1 MHTFRTHF
9 YAKSPL
15 MKITAVLYSVVFL
28 VMLVF
33 FFINMDVIV
42 ARGTLALGYG
52 LFLLWT
58 LAMLVRSLVFIFET
72 VVVDEDRQELKYR
85 LLRKAIP
92 FKDISQI
99 EKVRDGQLRIHT
111 SKGIYPVSVDDEENF
126 ITLLNAQISNKR

>member
-1 MHTFRTHF
+1 MHEFQSYY

-15 MKITAVLYSVVFL
+15 MKITAVLYSIVFL

-33 FFINMDVIV
+33 FFINMEVIV

-72 VVVDEDRQELKYR
+72 VVVDEDRQELKFR
-85 LLRKAIP
+85 LLRKTIP
-92 FKDISQI
+92 FKDISRI

-111 SKGIYPVSVDDEENF
+111 SKGVHPVSVSDEENF
-126 ITLLNAQISNKR
+126 VLLLNTMIKR

>member
-1 MHTFRTHF
+1 MHEFQSYY

-15 MKITAVLYSVVFL
+15 MKITAVLYSIVFL

-33 FFINMDVIV
+33 FFINMEVIV

-72 VVVDEDRQELKYR
+72 VVVDEDRQELKFR
-85 LLRKAIP
+85 LLRKTIP

-99 EKVRDGQLRIHT
+99 EKVRNGLLRIHT
-111 SKGIYPVSVDDEENF
+111 SKGVYPVFVEDEENF
-126 ITLLNAQISNKR
+126 LLILNAYIKR

>member
-15 MKITAVLYSVVFL
+15 MKITAVLYSAVFL
-28 VMLVF
+28 VMVVF
-33 FFINMDVIV
+33 FFINMEVIV

-72 VVVDEDRQELKYR
+72 VVIDEDRQELKYR
-85 LLRKAIP
+85 LLRKTIP

-111 SKGIYPVSVDDEENF
+111 SKGIHPVSVDDEENF
-126 ITLLNAQISNKR
+126 ITLLNAQISIKR